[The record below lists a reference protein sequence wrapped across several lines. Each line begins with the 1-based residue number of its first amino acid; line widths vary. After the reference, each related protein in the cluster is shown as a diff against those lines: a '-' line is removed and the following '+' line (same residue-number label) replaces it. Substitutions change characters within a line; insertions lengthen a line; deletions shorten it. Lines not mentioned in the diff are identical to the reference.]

1 MMARNGGDPTVFV
14 VDDNEVFRESVRWL
28 IASVGLT
35 VELYDSARAL
45 LDNVA
50 PGRTGCV
57 VADVRMPG
65 ISGLELQVML
75 VEREIALPVIIMTA
89 HGDVTMAVRA
99 MKQGAFDFVQKPF
112 NDQVFLDLVQKAIG
126 ESVES
131 ADIHLQRV
139 AVRARID
146 LLTPRERE
154 VMDLVTEGAT
164 NKLIAARLGIS
175 EKTVESHR
183 AKVMEKI
190 DVKSLAELI
199 RTLTLIDGY
208 QGIPSG
214 GAG

>member
-1 MMARNGGDPTVFV
+1 MADDGDDPTVFV
-14 VDDNEVFRESVRWL
+14 VDDNEAFRESVRWL

-35 VELYDSARAL
+35 VELYDSATSF

-65 ISGLELQVML
+65 PSGLELQVTL
-75 VEREIALPVIIMTA
+75 GERGIALPVIIMTA
-89 HGDVTMAVRA
+89 HGDVAMAVRA

-126 ESVES
+126 KSIQS
-131 ADIHLQRV
+131 ADSHLQR
-139 AVRARID
+139 AEIRARMD

-154 VMDLVTEGAT
+154 VMDQVAQGAT
-164 NKLIAARLGIS
+164 NKRIAVTLGIS

-183 AKVMEKI
+183 AKVMDKI

-199 RTLTLIDGY
+199 RTLLLVDRH
-208 QGIPSG
+208 
-214 GAG
+214 

>member
-1 MMARNGGDPTVFV
+1 MMARSGGDPTVFV

>member
-1 MMARNGGDPTVFV
+1 MMARSGGDPTVFV

-99 MKQGAFDFVQKPF
+99 MKQGAFEFVQKPF

>member
-1 MMARNGGDPTVFV
+1 MADDNGDPTVFV
-14 VDDNEVFRESVRWL
+14 VDDNEAFRESVRWL

-35 VELYDSARAL
+35 VELHGSARSL
-45 LDNVA
+45 LDTVT
-50 PGRTGCV
+50 PERTGCV
-57 VADVRMPG
+57 GADVRMAG

-75 VEREIALPVIIMTA
+75 GERDIALPVIITTA
-89 HGDVTMAVRA
+89 HGDVAMAVRA

-112 NDQVFLDLVQKAIG
+112 NDQVFLDLVQKAIE
-126 ESVES
+126 ESVAT
-131 ADIHLQRV
+131 ADIHLHRA
-139 AVRARID
+139 AVQARIE

-154 VMDLVTEGAT
+154 VMDLVVEGAT

-190 DVKSLAELI
+190 DVNSLAELI
-199 RTLTLIDGY
+199 RTLALIDRY
-208 QGIPSG
+208 QGIPAG